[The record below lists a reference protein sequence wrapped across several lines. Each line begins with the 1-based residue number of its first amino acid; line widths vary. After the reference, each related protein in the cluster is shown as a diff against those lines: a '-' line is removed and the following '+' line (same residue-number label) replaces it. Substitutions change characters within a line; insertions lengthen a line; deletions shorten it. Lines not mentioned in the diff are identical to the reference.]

1 MSFVTSRPIQY
12 RIYGYTSAAS
22 GEQPYQVLQ
31 LQLRYFR
38 REISVSPLSGV
49 TYLQETAPI
58 LLRNLLFPLR
68 LQELHDPVFLQVYVA
83 QLLSLLNVRSP
94 VREVIAERIVSY
106 TLLVAGGNRETSFHT
121 VLELDYIRVITWME
135 ENHGLFQGWSND
147 NAAGEE
153 TAILEEA
160 RPVTEKVEENGEE
173 MGDCSICLE
182 ELNGNGNGNGEG
194 KKREE
199 VIRMQ
204 CGHVYHESCIFN
216 WLHHNSSCPLCR
228 APL

>member
-68 LQELHDPVFLQVYVA
+68 LQELHNPVFL
-83 QLLSLLNVRSP
+83 
-94 VREVIAERIVSY
+94 
-106 TLLVAGGNRETSFHT
+106 
-121 VLELDYIRVITWME
+121 
-135 ENHGLFQGWSND
+135 QGWSND
-147 NAAGEE
+147 NALGEE

-182 ELNGNGNGNGEG
+182 ELNGNGNGNGNGEG

>member
-1 MSFVTSRPIQY
+1 MSFITSRPIQY

-31 LQLRYFR
+31 LQLHYIR
-38 REISVSPLSGV
+38 RDISVSPLSGV

-58 LLRNLLFPLR
+58 LLRNLLFPLP
-68 LQELHDPVFLQVYVA
+68 LQELHDPVILQVYVA

-94 VREVIAERIVSY
+94 ACEAIAERIVSY
-106 TLLVAGGNRETSFHT
+106 TILMAGGNRETSFHT
-121 VLELDYIRVITWME
+121 VVDLDFIRLITWME
-135 ENHGLFQGWSND
+135 ENHGLFQGWSNGS
-147 NAAGEE
+147 AEGEE
-153 TAILEEA
+153 TVILEEA

-182 ELNGNGNGNGEG
+182 ELNGNGNGEG